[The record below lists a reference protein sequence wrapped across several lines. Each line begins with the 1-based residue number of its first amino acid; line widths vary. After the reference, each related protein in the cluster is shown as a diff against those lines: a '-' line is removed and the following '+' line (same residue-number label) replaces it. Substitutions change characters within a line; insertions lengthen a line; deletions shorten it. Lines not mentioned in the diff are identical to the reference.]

1 MINWGILGGGK
12 IARRF
17 AASLAHEPESRL
29 YAVSCRS
36 QEKADAFAL
45 SYPVVRSYGSHEALL
60 EDARVDAVYLALPH
74 GLHHE
79 WTIRALNNGRSVLC
93 EKPAALNAGQVQDI
107 ARTANARG
115 LLFMEAMKIRFVPL
129 YAVLK
134 QALSEGCIGELLSVE
149 ASLCSKVSREPF
161 GQTYHTQP
169 IQGGCLLDGGIYCA
183 SWLED
188 LLDGP
193 ISVTESDCTLHNAID
208 YHARA
213 KLRVGGRSAILECA
227 FDRPSARQAVLTGTS
242 GKIVVDELHRPRSM
256 TIFSEKEGEK
266 TVYIPYETDDFYGEI
281 HHFVQCLLEGRKE
294 SPIMPLSASVRCALI
309 LDRIREHMLPG

>member
-17 AASLAHEPESRL
+17 AESLAHEPESLL

-45 SYPVVRSYGSHEALL
+45 FYPVVRSYGSHEALL
-60 EDARVDAVYLALPH
+60 EDDRVDAVYLALPH

-79 WTIRALNNGRSVLC
+79 WAIRALNKGKSVLC

-115 LLFMEAMKIRFVPL
+115 LLFMEAMKTRFVPL
-129 YAVLK
+129 YAALK

-161 GQTYHTQP
+161 GRPTIHSRSRAAACWTAAYTAP
-169 IQGGCLLDGGIYCA
+169 AGWKICLM
-183 SWLED
+183 
-188 LLDGP
+188 
-193 ISVTESDCTLHNAID
+193 
-208 YHARA
+208 
-213 KLRVGGRSAILECA
+213 
-227 FDRPSARQAVLTGTS
+227 VLF
-242 GKIVVDELHRPRSM
+242 P
-256 TIFSEKEGEK
+256 
-266 TVYIPYETDDFYGEI
+266 
-281 HHFVQCLLEGRKE
+281 
-294 SPIMPLSASVRCALI
+294 
-309 LDRIREHMLPG
+309 